1 MADENV
7 TVSAPEASAVEAP
20 AQPAQGLPEGIAER
34 AAALAQGQPTT
45 QAPANP
51 PVEAPAPKA
60 APKAAPESY
69 GSLQE
74 MIGDELKADPQ
85 AGVIAAMLETVLGEV
100 DINRA
105 FGKAVAEDDPR
116 FIDEAYLKETLGPEK
131 AKLAVDAAK
140 QLLQHAE
147 RIGAQLEK
155 ELFTSV
161 PGGEAAVKQAAAV
174 FNQVADEPTKAAIAR
189 LLDSGDKASMQYAL
203 RQIITIATQSGKL
216 VVHNEPGFGQPAAEK
231 GLTRDEYIAAINKPT
246 LTDAEYQKLRAQRAL
261 GRQQGI

>member
-1 MADENV
+1 MTKLTAESSIAD
-7 TVSAPEASAVEAP
+7 
-20 AQPAQGLPEGIAER
+20 
-34 AAALAQGQPTT
+34 
-45 QAPANP
+45 
-51 PVEAPAPKA
+51 
-60 APKAAPESY
+60 
-69 GSLQE
+69 
-74 MIGDELKADPQ
+74 
-85 AGVIAAMLETVLGEV
+85 IAARFNELNGTTTEV
-100 DINRA
+100 
-105 FGKAVAEDDPR
+105 K
-116 FIDEAYLKETLGPEK
+116 TLAKRGK
-131 AKLAVDAAK
+131 AKLLAQIEALEAKLPPASEPEPSGPIGSLAK

-155 ELFTSV
+155 ELFASV

-203 RQIITIATQSGKL
+203 QQITAIATQSGKL

-231 GLTRDEYIAAINKPT
+231 GLTRDEYIAAINKHN